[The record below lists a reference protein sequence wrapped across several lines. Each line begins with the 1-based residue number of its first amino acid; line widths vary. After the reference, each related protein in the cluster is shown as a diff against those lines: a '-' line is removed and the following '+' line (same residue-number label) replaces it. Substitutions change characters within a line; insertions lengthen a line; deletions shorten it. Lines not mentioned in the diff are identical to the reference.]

1 MDRKEKKLNLKK
13 IEHEIEEILTK
24 DTHAWVRLYELIREV
39 EYNKLWRNE
48 YSSFTQWIKHL
59 ALVAGVTESL
69 IWKRKKAG
77 EIYFDYQQRAAG
89 RGVSVP
95 NIEDVE
101 VSPDNF
107 ELVEKISQG
116 NSQIKDELM
125 QQVLAKDIKRSD
137 LVNTWSTIK
146 TIQAKEGGGI
156 VKKNRYSKIDSSD
169 EQIFTISDFSFALS
183 ESLWLQS
190 AKNSY
195 HKGKS
200 VYKLI
205 PNFSFYSSLLMRS
218 VTLDF
223 LLLENVSSKYTQE
236 LNTHSIEIVFSD
248 NKLNNI
254 ILNTKTNYSWVV
266 VPEDISI
273 VALEKLPERIGLLNI
288 SAKRKIQIVKP
299 AARNIET
306 SKLDILQAFIV
317 KTI

>member
-1 MDRKEKKLNLKK
+1 MNLRK
-13 IEHEIEEILTK
+13 IEHEIEEILSK
-24 DTHAWVRLYELIREV
+24 DTHSWVRLYELIREV

-59 ALVAGVTESL
+59 AYVAGVTESL

-77 EIYFDYQQRAAG
+77 EIYFDYQQRSAG

-116 NSQIKDELM
+116 NNQIKDELM
-125 QQVLAKDIKRSD
+125 QKVLAKDIKRSD

-146 TIQAKEGGGI
+146 TIQAKEGGKI

-169 EQIFTISDFSFALS
+169 KQIFTISDFSFALS
-183 ESLWLQS
+183 ESSWLQS
-190 AKNSY
+190 TNNSH

-200 VYKLI
+200 VYKLV
-205 PNFSFYSSLLMRS
+205 PNFSFYSSLLMRYI
-218 VTLDF
+218 TLDF
-223 LLLENVSSKYTQE
+223 LLLENVSNKYTQE
-236 LNTHSIEIVFSD
+236 LNTHSIEIVLSD
-248 NKLNNI
+248 SNLNNI
-254 ILNTKTNYSWVV
+254 ILNPKTNYSWVV
-266 VPEDISI
+266 VPEDISLI
-273 VALEKLPERIGLLNI
+273 ALKQLPKEIGLLKI
-288 SAKRKIQIVKP
+288 SSKRIIQVVRN
-299 AARNIET
+299 AALTNET

-317 KTI
+317 KNI

>member
-1 MDRKEKKLNLKK
+1 MNLRK
-13 IEHEIEEILTK
+13 IEHEIEEILSK
-24 DTHAWVRLYELIREV
+24 DTHSWVRLYELIREV
-39 EYNKLWRNE
+39 EYSKLWRNE

-59 ALVAGVTESL
+59 AYVTGVTESL

-77 EIYFDYQQRAAG
+77 EIYFDYQQRARS

-116 NSQIKDELM
+116 NNQIKDELM

-183 ESLWLQS
+183 ESSWLQI

-205 PNFSFYSSLLMRS
+205 PKFSFYSSLLMRS

-266 VPEDISI
+266 VPEDISLI
-273 VALEKLPERIGLLNI
+273 ALKQLPKEIGLLKI
-288 SAKRKIQIVKP
+288 SSKRIIQVV
-299 AARNIET
+299 RNATLTNET

>member
-1 MDRKEKKLNLKK
+1 MNLRK
-13 IEHEIEEILTK
+13 IEHEIEEILSK
-24 DTHAWVRLYELIREV
+24 DTHSWVRLYELIREV

-59 ALVAGVTESL
+59 AYVTGVTESL

-95 NIEDVE
+95 NIEDVG

-137 LVNTWSTIK
+137 LLNTWATIK

-169 EQIFTISDFSFALS
+169 EQIFTVSDFSFALS
-183 ESLWLQS
+183 DSSWLQS
-190 AKNSY
+190 TNNSY

-200 VYKLI
+200 VYKLV
-205 PNFSFYSSLLMRS
+205 PDFSFYSSLLMRQ

-223 LLLENVSSKYTQE
+223 LLL
-236 LNTHSIEIVFSD
+236 EIVFSD

-254 ILNTKTNYSWVV
+254 ILNPKTNYSWIV
-266 VPEDISI
+266 VPEDILLLASK
-273 VALEKLPERIGLLNI
+273 ELPEGIGLLKI
-288 SAKRKIQIVKP
+288 SDKRKIQIIKP

-317 KTI
+317 KNI

>member
-1 MDRKEKKLNLKK
+1 MNLRK
-13 IEHEIEEILTK
+13 IEHEIEEILSK
-24 DTHAWVRLYELIREV
+24 DTHSWVRLYELIREV
-39 EYNKLWRNE
+39 EYNKLWRNK

-59 ALVAGVTESL
+59 AYVAGVTESL

-77 EIYFDYQQRAAG
+77 EIYFDYQQRSAG

-116 NSQIKDELM
+116 NNQIKDELM

-137 LVNTWSTIK
+137 LLNTWSTIK

-183 ESLWLQS
+183 NSSWLQNTN
-190 AKNSY
+190 NSY

-200 VYKLI
+200 VYKLV
-205 PNFSFYSSLLMRS
+205 PNFSFYSSLLMRYI
-218 VTLDF
+218 TLDF

-236 LNTHSIEIVFSD
+236 LNTHSIEIVLSD
-248 NKLNNI
+248 SNLNNI
-254 ILNTKTNYSWVV
+254 ILNPKTNYSWIII
-266 VPEDISI
+266 PEDVLSLAYKI
-273 VALEKLPERIGLLNI
+273 LPEEIGLLKI
-288 SAKRKIQIVKP
+288 SSERKIQVVKP
-299 AARNIET
+299 AEFNNKT
-306 SKLDILQAFIV
+306 SKLDILQAFII
-317 KTI
+317 KNI

>member
-1 MDRKEKKLNLKK
+1 MSLRK
-13 IEHEIEEILTK
+13 IEHEIEEILAK
-24 DTHAWVRLYELIREV
+24 DTHSWVRLYELIREV
-39 EYNKLWRNE
+39 EHNKLWRNE
-48 YSSFTQWIKHL
+48 YSSFTRWIKHL
-59 ALVAGVTESL
+59 AHIAGVTESL

-116 NSQIKDELM
+116 NSQIKDKLM
-125 QQVLAKDIKRSD
+125 QQVLAKDIKRAD
-137 LVNTWSTIK
+137 LLNTWATIK
-146 TIQAKEGGGI
+146 TLQAKEGGGI
-156 VKKNRYSKIDSSD
+156 IKKNRYSKIDSSD

-190 AKNSY
+190 INNSY

-200 VYKLI
+200 VYKLV

-223 LLLENVSSKYTQE
+223 LLLENVSSKYTEE

-248 NKLNNI
+248 NKLNSI

-266 VPEDISI
+266 VPEDISL
-273 VALEKLPERIGLLNI
+273 VALEKLPEGIGLLNI

-299 AARNIET
+299 AAHNIET

>member
-1 MDRKEKKLNLKK
+1 MNLRK
-13 IEHEIEEILTK
+13 IEHEIEEILSK
-24 DTHAWVRLYELIREV
+24 DTHSWVRLYELIREV

-59 ALVAGVTESL
+59 AYVTGVTESL

-95 NIEDVE
+95 NIEDVG

-137 LVNTWSTIK
+137 LLNTWATIK

-169 EQIFTISDFSFALS
+169 EQIFTVSD
-183 ESLWLQS
+183 
-190 AKNSY
+190 
-195 HKGKS
+195 
-200 VYKLI
+200 
-205 PNFSFYSSLLMRS
+205 FSFYSSLLMRQ

-254 ILNTKTNYSWVV
+254 ILNPKTNYSWIV
-266 VPEDISI
+266 VPEDILLLASK
-273 VALEKLPERIGLLNI
+273 ELPEGIGLLKI
-288 SAKRKIQIVKP
+288 SDKRKIQIIKP

-317 KTI
+317 KNI

>member
-1 MDRKEKKLNLKK
+1 MNLRK
-13 IEHEIEEILTK
+13 IEHEIEEILSK
-24 DTHAWVRLYELIREV
+24 DTHSWVRLYELIREV

-59 ALVAGVTESL
+59 AYVAGVTESL

-77 EIYFDYQQRAAG
+77 EIYFDYQQRSAG

-116 NSQIKDELM
+116 NNQIKDELM
-125 QQVLAKDIKRSD
+125 QKVLAKDIKRSD

-146 TIQAKEGGGI
+146 TIQAKEGGKI

-169 EQIFTISDFSFALS
+169 KQIFTISDFSFALS
-183 ESLWLQS
+183 ESSWLQS
-190 AKNSY
+190 TNNSH

-200 VYKLI
+200 VYKLV
-205 PNFSFYSSLLMRS
+205 PNFSFYSSLLMRYI
-218 VTLDF
+218 TLDF
-223 LLLENVSSKYTQE
+223 LLLENVSNKYTQE
-236 LNTHSIEIVFSD
+236 LNTHSIEIVLSD
-248 NKLNNI
+248 SNLNNI
-254 ILNTKTNYSWVV
+254 ILNPKTNYSWIV
-266 VPEDISI
+266 VPEDILSLAYKI
-273 VALEKLPERIGLLNI
+273 IPEEIGLLKI
-288 SAKRKIQIVKP
+288 LSEIKIQVVKP
-299 AARNIET
+299 AKLNNET

-317 KTI
+317 KNI

>member
-1 MDRKEKKLNLKK
+1 MNLRK
-13 IEHEIEEILTK
+13 IEHEIEEILSK
-24 DTHAWVRLYELIREV
+24 DTHSWVRLYELIREV
-39 EYNKLWRNE
+39 EYSKLWRNE

-59 ALVAGVTESL
+59 AYVTGVTESL

-77 EIYFDYQQRAAG
+77 EIYFDYQQRARS
-89 RGVSVP
+89 RGFSVP

-125 QQVLAKDIKRSD
+125 QQVLVKDIKRSD

-183 ESLWLQS
+183 ESSWLQI

-200 VYKLI
+200 VYRLI

-236 LNTHSIEIVFSD
+236 
-248 NKLNNI
+248 
-254 ILNTKTNYSWVV
+254 
-266 VPEDISI
+266 
-273 VALEKLPERIGLLNI
+273 
-288 SAKRKIQIVKP
+288 
-299 AARNIET
+299 
-306 SKLDILQAFIV
+306 
-317 KTI
+317 

>member
-1 MDRKEKKLNLKK
+1 MNLRK
-13 IEHEIEEILTK
+13 IEHEIEEILSK
-24 DTHAWVRLYELIREV
+24 DTHSWVRLYELIREV
-39 EYNKLWRNE
+39 EYSKLWRNE

-59 ALVAGVTESL
+59 AYVTGVTESL

-77 EIYFDYQQRAAG
+77 EIYFDYQQRARS

-169 EQIFTISDFSFALS
+169 EQIFTISDFD
-183 ESLWLQS
+183 
-190 AKNSY
+190 KV
-195 HKGKS
+195 H
-200 VYKLI
+200 I
-205 PNFSFYSSLLMRS
+205 
-218 VTLDF
+218 
-223 LLLENVSSKYTQE
+223 
-236 LNTHSIEIVFSD
+236 IV
-248 NKLNNI
+248 
-254 ILNTKTNYSWVV
+254 
-266 VPEDISI
+266 
-273 VALEKLPERIGLLNI
+273 
-288 SAKRKIQIVKP
+288 
-299 AARNIET
+299 
-306 SKLDILQAFIV
+306 
-317 KTI
+317 

>member
-1 MDRKEKKLNLKK
+1 MNLRK
-13 IEHEIEEILTK
+13 IEHEIEEILSK
-24 DTHAWVRLYELIREV
+24 DTHSWVRLYELIREV

-59 ALVAGVTESL
+59 AYVAGVTESL

-77 EIYFDYQQRAAG
+77 EIYFDYQQRSAG

-116 NSQIKDELM
+116 NNQIKDELM
-125 QQVLAKDIKRSD
+125 QKVLAKDIKRSD

-146 TIQAKEGGGI
+146 TIQAKEGGKI

-169 EQIFTISDFSFALS
+169 KQIFTISDFSFALS
-183 ESLWLQS
+183 ESSWLQS
-190 AKNSY
+190 TNNSH

-200 VYKLI
+200 VYKLV
-205 PNFSFYSSLLMRS
+205 PNFSFYSSLLMRYI
-218 VTLDF
+218 TLDF
-223 LLLENVSSKYTQE
+223 LLLENVSNKYTQE
-236 LNTHSIEIVFSD
+236 LNTHSIEIVLSD
-248 NKLNNI
+248 SNLNNI
-254 ILNTKTNYSWVV
+254 ILNPKTNYSWIV
-266 VPEDISI
+266 VPEDILSLAYKI
-273 VALEKLPERIGLLNI
+273 IPEEIGLLKI
-288 SAKRKIQIVKP
+288 LSERKIQVVKP
-299 AARNIET
+299 AKLNNET

-317 KTI
+317 KNI

>member
-1 MDRKEKKLNLKK
+1 MNLRK
-13 IEHEIEEILTK
+13 IEHEIEEILSK
-24 DTHAWVRLYELIREV
+24 DTHSWVRLYELIREV
-39 EYNKLWRNE
+39 EYNKLWCNE

-59 ALVAGVTESL
+59 AYVAGVTESL

-101 VSPDNF
+101 ISPDNF

-116 NSQIKDELM
+116 NNQIKDELM
-125 QQVLAKDIKRSD
+125 QKVLAKDIKRSD

-146 TIQAKEGGGI
+146 TIQAKEGGKI

-169 EQIFTISDFSFALS
+169 KQIFTISDFSFALS
-183 ESLWLQS
+183 ESSWLQS
-190 AKNSY
+190 TNNSH

-200 VYKLI
+200 VYKLV
-205 PNFSFYSSLLMRS
+205 PNFSFYSSLLMRYI
-218 VTLDF
+218 TLDF
-223 LLLENVSSKYTQE
+223 LLLENVSNKYTQE

-266 VPEDISI
+266 VPEDISLI
-273 VALEKLPERIGLLNI
+273 ALKQLPKEIGLLKI
-288 SAKRKIQIVKP
+288 SSKRIIQVVRN
-299 AARNIET
+299 AALTNET

>member
-1 MDRKEKKLNLKK
+1 MNLRK
-13 IEHEIEEILTK
+13 IEQEIEEILAK
-24 DTHAWVRLYELIREV
+24 DTHSWVRLYELIREV

-48 YSSFTQWIKHL
+48 YSSFTRWIKHL
-59 ALVAGVTESL
+59 AYVAGVTESL

-77 EIYFDYQQRAAG
+77 EIYFEYQQRAAG
-89 RGVSVP
+89 RGVNVP

-116 NSQIKDELM
+116 NSQIKDDLM
-125 QQVLAKDIKRSD
+125 QKVLSKEIKRSD
-137 LVNTWSTIK
+137 LLNTWATIK
-146 TIQAKEGGGI
+146 AIQAKEGGGI

-183 ESLWLQS
+183 DSSWLQS
-190 AKNSY
+190 TKNSY

-200 VYKLI
+200 IYRLV
-205 PNFSFYSSLLMRS
+205 PNFSFYSSLLIRS

-223 LLLENVSSKYTQE
+223 LMLENVSSKYTQE
-236 LNTHSIEIVFSD
+236 INTHSIEIVLSY
-248 NKLNNI
+248 NNLNNI
-254 ILNTKTNYSWVV
+254 ILNPKTNYSWIV
-266 VPEDISI
+266 VPEDILSL
-273 VALEKLPERIGLLNI
+273 ASKNLPEEIGLLKI
-288 SAKRKIQIVKP
+288 SSERKIQIVKH
-299 AARNIET
+299 AELNNET

>member
-1 MDRKEKKLNLKK
+1 MNLRK
-13 IEHEIEEILTK
+13 IEHEIEEILSK
-24 DTHAWVRLYELIREV
+24 DTHSWVRLYELIREV
-39 EYNKLWRNE
+39 EYSKLWRNE

-59 ALVAGVTESL
+59 AYVTGVTESL

-77 EIYFDYQQRAAG
+77 EIYFDYQQRARS

-183 ESLWLQS
+183 ESSWLQI
-190 AKNSY
+190 AKNSF

-266 VPEDISI
+266 VPEDISLI
-273 VALEKLPERIGLLNI
+273 ALKQLPKEIGLLKI
-288 SAKRKIQIVKP
+288 SSKRIIQVVRN
-299 AARNIET
+299 AALTNET

>member
-1 MDRKEKKLNLKK
+1 MNLRK
-13 IEHEIEEILTK
+13 IEHEIEEILAK
-24 DTHAWVRLYELIREV
+24 DTHSWVRLYELIREV
-39 EYNKLWRNE
+39 EFNKLWRNE
-48 YSSFTQWIKHL
+48 YSSFTRWIKHL
-59 ALVAGVTESL
+59 AHVSGVTESL

-77 EIYFDYQQRAAG
+77 EIYFDYQQRAEG
-89 RGVSVP
+89 RGISVP

-116 NSQIKDELM
+116 NNQIKDELM

-137 LVNTWSTIK
+137 LLNTWSTIK

-183 ESLWLQS
+183 DSSWLQS
-190 AKNSY
+190 TNNSY

-200 VYKLI
+200 VYKLV
-205 PNFSFYSSLLMRS
+205 PDFSFYSSLLMRQ

-236 LNTHSIEIVFSD
+236 LNTHSIEIVLSD
-248 NKLNNI
+248 SNLNNI
-254 ILNTKTNYSWVV
+254 ILNPKTNYSWIV
-266 VPEDISI
+266 VPED
-273 VALEKLPERIGLLNI
+273 VL
-288 SAKRKIQIVKP
+288 
-299 AARNIET
+299 
-306 SKLDILQAFIV
+306 
-317 KTI
+317 

>member
-1 MDRKEKKLNLKK
+1 MNLRK
-13 IEHEIEEILTK
+13 IEHEIEEILSK
-24 DTHAWVRLYELIREV
+24 DTHSWVRLYELIREV
-39 EYNKLWRNE
+39 EYNKLWCNE

-59 ALVAGVTESL
+59 AYVTGVTESL

-137 LVNTWSTIK
+137 LLNTWATIK
-146 TIQAKEGGGI
+146 TIQAKEGRGI

-169 EQIFTISDFSFALS
+169 EQIFTISDLAFALS
-183 ESLWLQS
+183 NSSWLQS
-190 AKNSY
+190 THNSY
-195 HKGKS
+195 QKGKS
-200 VYKLI
+200 VYKLV
-205 PNFSFYSSLLMRS
+205 PDFSFYSSLLMRQI
-218 VTLDF
+218 TLDF
-223 LLLENVSSKYTQE
+223 MLLENVSSKYTQE
-236 LNTHSIEIVFSD
+236 LNTHSIEIVLSD
-248 NKLNNI
+248 NNLNNV

-266 VPEDISI
+266 VPEDILPI
-273 VALEKLPERIGLLNI
+273 AYKKLPEGIGLLKI
-288 SAKRKIQIVKP
+288 SSERKVQVVKHAILAKEV
-299 AARNIET
+299 

-317 KTI
+317 KIN

>member
-1 MDRKEKKLNLKK
+1 MNLTK
-13 IEHEIEEILTK
+13 IEHEIEEILAK
-24 DTHAWVRLYELIREV
+24 DTRSWVRLYELIREV
-39 EYNKLWRNE
+39 ERNKLWRNK
-48 YSSFTQWIKHL
+48 YSSFTRWIKHL
-59 ALVAGVTESL
+59 AHVAGVTESL

-95 NIEDVE
+95 NIEEVE

-183 ESLWLQS
+183 EISWLQS

-266 VPEDISI
+266 VPENISLI
-273 VALEKLPERIGLLNI
+273 ALKQLPKEIGLLKI
-288 SAKRKIQIVKP
+288 SSKRIIKVVRN
-299 AARNIET
+299 AALANET

-317 KTI
+317 KNI